1 MSDKEYIDNLTIW
14 CSYHNDELINV
25 YNLDYIPNYIKLFNT
40 NNLLL
45 SNDNINYLNPHL
57 NEICTMYYVWKNQIY
72 SKYVGFCH
80 YRRFFSDLGKHSIIK
95 CGIHCLVFIRI
106 NLKSY
111 CPEFDFKLKK
121 LFEYLCNTNKFN
133 INKLND
139 YFNNDKLIDLPWKL
153 SYICEWDKFNEA
165 CELYFGFLD
174 TLFTN
179 FKDIKNYENTGRI
192 YGWMSELTLGIILS
206 LLYNNKV
213 YDDAYDDY
221 DSVNYTLITK
231 TDNINA
237 ASLWIKKN
245 NRLNSQFI
253 IISDKFSNDELT
265 NIHHSDA
272 ETFYVI
278 KNKNEI
284 HNNNNII
291 IELNINEYI
300 KCLDPIEFRKGNYTI
315 EKFNN
320 I

>member
-1 MSDKEYIDNLTIW
+1 MFE
-14 CSYHNDELINV
+14 
-25 YNLDYIPNYIKLFNT
+25 
-40 NNLLL
+40 
-45 SNDNINYLNPHL
+45 DNINYLNPHL

-179 FKDIKNYENTGRI
+179 FKDIKDTYFEIAKEEIAYRNLAITPFDSLKDSFETSLSIYE
-192 YGWMSELTLGIILS
+192 YS
-206 LLYNNKV
+206 
-213 YDDAYDDY
+213 
-221 DSVNYTLITK
+221 
-231 TDNINA
+231 
-237 ASLWIKKN
+237 
-245 NRLNSQFI
+245 F
-253 IISDKFSNDELT
+253 
-265 NIHHSDA
+265 
-272 ETFYVI
+272 
-278 KNKNEI
+278 
-284 HNNNNII
+284 
-291 IELNINEYI
+291 
-300 KCLDPIEFRKGNYTI
+300 P
-315 EKFNN
+315 
-320 I
+320 